1 MARLITGLDAARVRE
16 NAARVRYNTF
26 SALMV
31 RFCDV
36 KTHLRS
42 FARIGAYWYYTLIF
56 RKEVYK
62 KHGMRFGLH

>member
-1 MARLITGLDAARVRE
+1 MTPDELTRACH
-16 NAARVRYNTF
+16 AARVRYNTF

>member
-1 MARLITGLDAARVRE
+1 
-16 NAARVRYNTF
+16 VRYNKL

-31 RFCDV
+31 RFGDV

-56 RKEVYK
+56 RKEVYR